1 MTDRLPPLNAI
12 RYFEAAA
19 RHLSFSKAADE
30 LHVTHSAISHQIR
43 LLEEWLGV
51 PLFRRFNRRIVLT
64 DAGQAY
70 MKPVHEAFER
80 LGEASRVLKA
90 REQGGTLTVST
101 MPSFA
106 ARWLVP
112 RLGSFRRAH
121 PSIDL
126 RISASEKLVDFA
138 RDDVDVGIRYGRGLY
153 PGLRTDLLMRES
165 YFPVCSPALLKGP
178 LALKEPAD
186 LLNHTLLYDFDWR
199 ENLWLLWFN
208 AAGLKV
214 DSLHH
219 TISFNHSNLMLQA
232 AIDGLG
238 VAMSHHA
245 LAADD
250 LQSGRLARPFA
261 FGMPAEFA
269 YYLVAPEASADRP
282 KIVAFRDWIKD
293 EIKTAVEARGA

>member
-1 MTDRLPPLNAI
+1 MPDRLPPLTAI

-19 RHLSFSKAADE
+19 RHLSFTKAAEE
-30 LHVTHSAISHQIR
+30 LHVTHSAISHQIKA
-43 LLEEWLGV
+43 LEEWLGV
-51 PLFRRFNRRIVLT
+51 PLFRRFNRRIALT

-70 MKPVHEAFER
+70 MRPVREAFER
-80 LGEASRVLKA
+80 LGEASRILKA
-90 REQGGTLTVST
+90 REQGGSLTVST

-121 PSIDL
+121 PDIDL

-138 RDDVDVGIRYGRGLY
+138 RDDVDVGIRFGRGIY
-153 PGLRTDLLMRES
+153 PGLRTELLMRER

-178 LALKEPAD
+178 NALGTPAD

-199 ENLWLLWFN
+199 DNLWILWLN
-208 AAGLKV
+208 AAGV
-214 DSLHH
+214 AVSSLHH

-238 VAMSHHA
+238 IAMTSRA
-245 LAADD
+245 LAGDD
-250 LQSGRLARPFA
+250 LRGGRLVQPFE
-261 FGMPAEFA
+261 FTMPAEYA
-269 YYLVAPEASADRP
+269 YYMVAPETTADRP
-282 KIVAFRDWIKD
+282 KVAAFRQWMKD
-293 EIKTAVEARGA
+293 EIKAVAERDGD

>member
-1 MTDRLPPLNAI
+1 MADRLPPLTAI

-19 RHLSFSKAADE
+19 RHLSFSKAAEE
-30 LHVTHSAISHQIR
+30 LHVTHSAISHQIKA
-43 LLEEWLGV
+43 LEEWLGV
-51 PLFRRFNRRIVLT
+51 PLFRRFNRRIALT
-64 DAGQAY
+64 DAGQTY
-70 MKPVHEAFER
+70 MKPVREAFEW

-138 RDDVDVGIRYGRGLY
+138 RDDVDVGIRYGRGIY

-165 YFPVCSPALLKGP
+165 YFPVCSPALLAGELP
-178 LALKEPAD
+178 LNEPGD

-199 ENLWLLWFN
+199 DNLWILWLN
-208 AAGLKV
+208 AAGIKINN
-214 DSLHH
+214 LHH
-219 TISFNHSNLMLQA
+219 TLSFNHTNLMLQA
-232 AIDGLG
+232 AVDGLG

-245 LAADD
+245 LASDD
-250 LQSGRLARPFA
+250 LRNGRLVRPFA

-269 YYLVAPEASADRP
+269 YYLVAPEPTADRP
-282 KIVAFRDWIKD
+282 KIVAFRNWVID
-293 EIKTAVEARGA
+293 EIKTAKEARNA